1 MNNSMFVQNWGSV
14 FTDSLQGVWY
24 GVASFIPGFIFAI
37 VLFAIGW
44 ILAVL
49 LERLVE
55 SVIKALRID
64 ALLKSAGMEDVVKR
78 SGYNLNAGRFLG
90 VLVKWF
96 VIVVFLIASLDILGL
111 SDVRYFL
118 GDVIVGY
125 IPNVIVAVLILIVAV
140 IVADAMQKVVVASVR
155 AAHVKSANLLGSIT
169 KWSIWIFALVA
180 ALIHLGI
187 APELIQTL
195 VTGIVFAAALAV
207 GLAFGLGSKD
217 AAGRITERVLHNVTE
232 KDN

>member
-1 MNNSMFVQNWGSV
+1 MYNSMLVQNWGTV

-24 GVASFIPGFIFAI
+24 GVASFIPPFIFAI
-37 VLFAIGW
+37 IVFAIGW

-55 SVIKALRID
+55 SVIKALKID
-64 ALLKSAGMEDVVKR
+64 SLLKSAGMEDVVKR
-78 SGYNLNAGRFLG
+78 SGYNLNSGRFLG

-96 VIVVFLIASLDILGL
+96 VIIVFLLTSIDILGL
-111 SDVRYFL
+111 TEVSQFL
-118 GDVIVGY
+118 GTVVVSY

-140 IVADAMQKVVVASVR
+140 IVADAMQKVVVASVK

-169 KWSIWIFALVA
+169 KWSIWIFAIVA

-187 APELIQTL
+187 AAELIQTI
-195 VTGIVFAAALAV
+195 VMGIVFASALAV

-217 AAGRITERVLHNVTE
+217 AAGRVTERVLHNVLE
-232 KDN
+232 KE

>member
-1 MNNSMFVQNWGSV
+1 MYNSMLVQNWGSV

-24 GVASFIPGFIFAI
+24 GVASFIPPFIFAI
-37 VLFAIGW
+37 IVFAIGW

-64 ALLKSAGMEDVVKR
+64 SLLKSAGMEDVVKR
-78 SGYNLNAGRFLG
+78 SGYNLNSGHFLG

-96 VIVVFLIASLDILGL
+96 VIIVFLLTSIDILGL
-111 SDVRYFL
+111 TDVSQFL
-118 GDVIVGY
+118 GTVVVSY

-140 IVADAMQKVVVASVR
+140 IVADAMQKVVVASVK

-169 KWSIWIFALVA
+169 KWSIWIFAIVA

-187 APELIQTL
+187 AAELIQTI
-195 VTGIVFAAALAV
+195 VMGVVFATALAV

-217 AAGRITERVLHNVTE
+217 AAGRVTERVLHNVLE
-232 KDN
+232 KE

>member
-1 MNNSMFVQNWGSV
+1 MLVQNWGSV

-24 GVASFIPGFIFAI
+24 GVASFIPPFIFAVI
-37 VLFAIGW
+37 VFAIGW
-44 ILAVL
+44 VLAVL

-78 SGYNLNAGRFLG
+78 SGYNLNSGHFLG

-96 VIVVFLIASLDILGL
+96 VIIVFLLTSFDILGL
-111 SDVRYFL
+111 TDVRYFL
-118 GDVIVGY
+118 GDVVVSY

-140 IVADAMQKVVVASVR
+140 IVADAMQKVVIASVK
-155 AAHVKSANLLGSIT
+155 AAHVKSASLLGSIT

-187 APELIQTL
+187 APSLIQTI
-195 VTGIVFAAALAV
+195 VMGVVFAAALAI
-207 GLAFGLGSKD
+207 GLAFGLGAKD
-217 AAGRITERVLHNVTE
+217 AAGRITERLLHNITE
-232 KDN
+232 KE

>member
-1 MNNSMFVQNWGSV
+1 MYNSMFVQNWGTV

-37 VLFAIGW
+37 IVFAVGW

-49 LERLVE
+49 LERLIE
-55 SVIKALRID
+55 SVIKALKID
-64 ALLKSAGMEDVVKR
+64 SLLKSAGMEDVVKR
-78 SGYNLNAGRFLG
+78 SGYSLNSGRFLG

-96 VIVVFLIASLDILGL
+96 VIIVFLLTSLDILGL
-111 SDVRYFL
+111 TDVRYFL
-118 GDVIVGY
+118 GDVVVSY

-140 IVADAMQKVVVASVR
+140 IVADAMQKIVVASVK
-155 AAHVKSANLLGSIT
+155 AVHVKSAHLLGVIT

-187 APELIQTL
+187 APELIQTI
-195 VTGIVFAAALAV
+195 VMGIVFAAALAI

-217 AAGRITERVLHNVTE
+217 AAGRITEKVLHNITE
-232 KDN
+232 RE